1 MGRSC
6 HGPGIGQGTVSLRL
20 SDEPCGRG
28 RTVTLVRVPP
38 ASARMRVPAGR
49 DPAGPAFQLL
59 DAGGFDVNYR
69 YLTILLAGAAMPAFA
84 QDQAPATGED
94 DVVVSAS
101 RVPLTAREIGS
112 AVTVITAEDLQREQI
127 FFAKDILQDIAGVQ
141 ISSDRPGDLTSVSIR
156 GSDNDQV
163 LYLIDGIELGD
174 PSSTSTQYQTDHLT
188 TADISRIEVLRGN
201 QSSLYGSDAIGGV
214 VNIITKR
221 AKDDGF
227 LFNAQGEY
235 GSYETRSGAAS
246 VIGKKGALDF
256 RLTASGYKHNG
267 PSLADPATGT
277 SVEEDEYWRYGFSGR
292 AGLAATSNID
302 LQLIG
307 FWQNSHSDLDG
318 TNADSTDTV
327 RKKEWAYAGQ
337 ASYRSD
343 DSALRATATASRYVA
358 QRRYFG
364 RFNRADGDV
373 YEGTKDV
380 LAANVSYDKGGIFGI
395 AIGGNYEE
403 EYTDQ
408 LTSFSGVFDAKI
420 TTKSAFA
427 ELALRPARGLTI
439 TGAAR
444 VDDNSRF
451 GSFDTYRVTGA
462 YVIEDAIAGGDL
474 KLRAS
479 YGSGAKAPG
488 LYQLFDPSY
497 GNPNLK
503 VETSEG
509 GDVGIDFNFGSKFS
523 AQFSYFFA
531 KTRNEIVFDG
541 ARPPFGGYAQ
551 FGKTRKSGVEIAVD
565 VRPTDWLTIRQSYTY
580 LEAEQDPREN
590 DRWVDLGRP
599 KHSGSTSITLT
610 PIERLSIGAR
620 ARYRDRNAS
629 SSFSP
634 ATRGYEV
641 VDLLASYGI
650 TDNVEVYGRVTN
662 LFDKQYQMSWGKNAL
677 GQSAYGGVRLK
688 F

>member
-1 MGRSC
+1 
-6 HGPGIGQGTVSLRL
+6 
-20 SDEPCGRG
+20 
-28 RTVTLVRVPP
+28 
-38 ASARMRVPAGR
+38 VPAGY

-59 DAGGFDVNYR
+59 DAGGFDVKYR
-69 YLTILLAGAAMPAFA
+69 YLTVLLASAAAMPAFA
-84 QDQAPATGED
+84 QDQTPAD
-94 DVVVSAS
+94 DEIIVSAS
-101 RVPLTAREIGS
+101 RVPLTPREIGS
-112 AVTVITAEDLQREQI
+112 AVTVITAEDIQREQI
-127 FFAKDILQDIAGVQ
+127 TFVKDIFQDLAGVQ

-174 PSSTSTQYQTDHLT
+174 PSSTSTQYQSDHLT
-188 TADISRIEVLRGN
+188 TADIARIEVLRGN

-221 AKDDGF
+221 AKDDGL

-235 GSYETRSGAAS
+235 GSYETLNGAAS
-246 VIGKKGALDF
+246 VIGKQGALDF

-343 DSALRATATASRYVA
+343 DNAWRASATASRYVA

-364 RFNRADGDV
+364 TYNRAEGDFF
-373 YEGTKDV
+373 EGTKDV
-380 LAANVSYDKGGIFGI
+380 LAANVSYDKGGVFGV
-395 AIGGNYEE
+395 AAGANYEE

-408 LTSFSGVFDAKI
+408 VTAFSGVFDKKI

-427 ELALRPARGLTI
+427 ELALRPVQGLTV

-444 VDDNSRF
+444 IDDNSRF

-462 YVIEDAIAGGDL
+462 YVLEDLIGSGNV

-488 LYQLFDPSY
+488 LYQLFDPTY
-497 GNPNLK
+497 GNPKLQ

-509 GDVGIDFNFGSKFS
+509 GDVGVDLDFGSAFS
-523 AQFSYFFA
+523 AQVSYFFA
-531 KTRNEIVFDG
+531 KTRNEILFDCAAAAAAKEKG
-541 ARPPFGGYAQ
+541 CYMNLGR
-551 FGKTRKSGVEIAVD
+551 TRKSGVEVAFNL
-565 VRPTDWLTIRQSYTY
+565 RPTEWLAFRQSLTY
-580 LEAEQDPREN
+580 LDAEQYVTGKWQSLR
-590 DRWVDLGRP
+590 RP
-599 KHSGSTSITLT
+599 EFTGSTSVTLT
-610 PIERLSIGAR
+610 PIDRFSFTARLR
-620 ARYRDRNAS
+620 HRDS
-629 SSFSP
+629 SQPS
-634 ATRGYEV
+634 TRRLKGYEV

-650 TDNVEVYGRVTN
+650 TDNVEIYGRVTN
-662 LFDKQYQMSWGKNAL
+662 LFDKQYQMAYGKNAL
-677 GQSAYGGVRLK
+677 GRSAYGGIRLK

>member
-1 MGRSC
+1 MK
-6 HGPGIGQGTVSLRL
+6 
-20 SDEPCGRG
+20 
-28 RTVTLVRVPP
+28 
-38 ASARMRVPAGR
+38 
-49 DPAGPAFQLL
+49 
-59 DAGGFDVNYR
+59 YR
-69 YLTILLAGAAMPAFA
+69 FLTILLASAAVTPAFA
-84 QDQAPATGED
+84 QDQAPATNN
-94 DVVVSAS
+94 DVVISAS
-101 RVPLTAREIGS
+101 RVPLKPSEIGS
-112 AVTVITAEDLQREQI
+112 AVTVVTAEDLKREQVT
-127 FFAKDILQDIAGVQ
+127 FLKDVFQDIAGLQ

-174 PSSTSTQYQTDHLT
+174 PSSTSTQYQSDHLT
-188 TADISRIEVLRGN
+188 TADIARVEVLRGN

-221 AKDDGF
+221 AKDDGL
-227 LFNAQGEY
+227 LFSAQGEY
-235 GSYETRSGAAS
+235 GSNETLNGATS
-246 VIGKKGALDF
+246 IIGKKGVLDF

-277 SVEEDEYWRYGFSGR
+277 AAELDEYWRYGFSGR

-307 FWQNSHSDLDG
+307 FWQNSHSDLDNG
-318 TNADSTDTV
+318 NSDNSDTV

-337 ASYRSD
+337 ASYRSG
-343 DSALRATATASRYVA
+343 DSALRASATASRYVA

-364 RFNRADGDV
+364 TYNLAAGDFF
-373 YEGTKDV
+373 EGTKDV
-380 LAANVSYDKGGIFGI
+380 LAANVSYDKGGVFG
-395 AIGGNYEE
+395 AAAGVNYEE

-408 LTSFSGVFDAKI
+408 VTAFSGSFNAKI
-420 TTKSAFA
+420 KTKSAFA
-427 ELALRPARGLTI
+427 ELALRPVRGLTL

-444 VDDNSRF
+444 IDDNSRF
-451 GSFDTYRVTGA
+451 GSFDTYRATGA
-462 YVIEDAIAGGDL
+462 YVIENAIAGGDV

-488 LYQLFDPSY
+488 LYQLFDPRY
-497 GNPNLK
+497 GNHLLK

-509 GDVGIDFNFGSKFS
+509 GDAGIDFNFGSKFS

-531 KTRNEIVFDG
+531 KTSNEIIFDSF
-541 ARPPFGGYAQ
+541 RPPVKPGGPTGGYAQ
-551 FGKTRKSGVEIAVD
+551 LGKTRKSGIEIAVD

-580 LEAEQDPREN
+580 LEAEQDPKQN
-590 DRWVDLGRP
+590 GVWADLKRP
-599 KHSGSTSITLT
+599 KNSGSTSVTLT
-610 PIERLSIGAR
+610 PIERLSVTAR
-620 ARYRDRNAS
+620 VRYRDRNAS

-634 ATRGYEV
+634 ATKGYEV

-662 LFDKQYQMSWGKNAL
+662 LFDRQYQMSYGKNAL
-677 GQSAYGGVRLK
+677 GRSAYGGIRLN

>member
-1 MGRSC
+1 M
-6 HGPGIGQGTVSLRL
+6 
-20 SDEPCGRG
+20 
-28 RTVTLVRVPP
+28 
-38 ASARMRVPAGR
+38 PAGC

-59 DAGGFDVNYR
+59 DAGGLNVKYR
-69 YLTILLAGAAMPAFA
+69 YLTVLLASAAAMPAFA
-84 QDQAPATGED
+84 QDQAPAD
-94 DVVVSAS
+94 DEIIVSAS
-101 RVPLTAREIGS
+101 RVPLTPREIGS
-112 AVTVITAEDLQREQI
+112 AVSVITAEDIQREQI
-127 FFAKDILQDIAGVQ
+127 TFVKDIFQDLAGVQ

-174 PSSTSTQYQTDHLT
+174 PSSTSTQYQSDHLT

-221 AKDDGF
+221 AKDDGL

-235 GSYETRSGAAS
+235 GSYDTLNGAAS
-246 VIGKKGALDF
+246 VIGKQGALDF
-256 RLTASGYKHNG
+256 RLTASGYKHSG
-267 PSLADPATGT
+267 PSLADPATGK

-292 AGLAATSNID
+292 VGLAATSNID

-307 FWQNSHSDLDG
+307 FWQNSHSDLDA
-318 TNADSTDTV
+318 TNGDSTDTV

-343 DSALRATATASRYVA
+343 DSALRASATASRYVA

-364 RFNRADGDV
+364 TYNRAEGDFF
-373 YEGTKDV
+373 EGTKDV
-380 LAANVSYDKGGIFGI
+380 LAANVSYDKGGVFGV
-395 AIGGNYEE
+395 AAGANYEE

-408 LTSFSGVFDAKI
+408 VTAFSGVFDKKI

-427 ELALRPARGLTI
+427 ELALRPVRGLTI

-444 VDDNSRF
+444 IDDNSRF

-462 YVIEDAIAGGDL
+462 YVVENAIAGGDV

-488 LYQLFDPSY
+488 LYQLFDPTY
-497 GNPNLK
+497 GNANLK

-509 GDVGIDFNFGSKFS
+509 GDVGIDFSFGSKLS

-531 KTRNEIVFDG
+531 KTRDEIVFDG
-541 ARPPFGGYAQ
+541 GRPPFGGYAQ
-551 FGKTRKSGVEIAVD
+551 LGKTRKSGVEIAVD

-580 LEAEQDPREN
+580 LEAEQDPKEN
-590 DRWVDLGRP
+590 GIWADLKRP
-599 KHSGSTSITLT
+599 KNAGSTSVTLT
-610 PIERLSIGAR
+610 PVERLSVTAR
-620 ARYRDRNAS
+620 VRYRDRNAS

-634 ATRGYEV
+634 PTKGYEV

-662 LFDKQYQMSWGKNAL
+662 LFDKQYQMAFGKNAL
-677 GQSAYGGVRLK
+677 GRSAYGGIRLK

>member
-6 HGPGIGQGTVSLRL
+6 HGPGNGQGTVSLRL

-38 ASARMRVPAGR
+38 ASVRMRVPAVR
-49 DPAGPAFQLL
+49 RQAPPFQLL
-59 DAGGFDVNYR
+59 DAGGFDVKYR
-69 YLTILLAGAAMPAFA
+69 YLTILLASAAAMPAFA
-84 QDQAPATGED
+84 QDQLPADEE
-94 DVVVSAS
+94 VIVSAS
-101 RVPLTAREIGS
+101 RVPLNPREIGS
-112 AVTVITAEDLQREQI
+112 AVTVVTAEDLKREQVT
-127 FFAKDILQDIAGVQ
+127 FLKDVFQDIAGLQ

-174 PSSTSTQYQTDHLT
+174 PSSTSTQYQSDHLT
-188 TADISRIEVLRGN
+188 TADIARVEVLRGN

-221 AKDDGF
+221 AKDDGL

-235 GSYETRSGAAS
+235 GSYETLNGAAS
-246 VIGKKGALDF
+246 VIGKTGALDF

-267 PSLADPATGT
+267 PSLADPATGKA
-277 SVEEDEYWRYGFSGR
+277 VEEDEYWRYGFSGR
-292 AGLAATSNID
+292 VGLAATSNID

-343 DSALRATATASRYVA
+343 DGAWRANATASRYVA

-364 RFNRADGDV
+364 TYNRAEGDFF
-373 YEGTKDV
+373 EGTKDV
-380 LAANVSYDKGGIFGI
+380 LAANVSYDKGGLFGV
-395 AIGGNYEE
+395 AAGANYEE

-408 LTSFSGVFDAKI
+408 VTAFSGVFDKKI

-427 ELALRPARGLTI
+427 ELALRPAPGLTV

-444 VDDNSRF
+444 IDDNSRF

-462 YVIEDAIAGGDL
+462 YVVGDV

-488 LYQLFDPSY
+488 LYQLFDPTY
-497 GNPNLK
+497 GNPFLK

-509 GDVGIDFNFGSKFS
+509 GDVGVDFNFGSKLS

-531 KTRNEIVFDG
+531 KTSNEIIFDG
-541 ARPPFGGYAQ
+541 ARPPIMPGWPNFGGYAQ
-551 FGKTRKSGVEIAVD
+551 LGKTRKSGIEIAVD

-580 LEAEQDPREN
+580 LEAEQDPKEN
-590 DRWVDLGRP
+590 GIWVDLKRP
-599 KHSGSTSITLT
+599 KHSGSTSVTLT
-610 PIERLSIGAR
+610 PVERLSISAR
-620 ARYRDRNAS
+620 VRYRDRNAS

-634 ATRGYEV
+634 PTKGYEV
-641 VDLLASYGI
+641 VDLLASFGI

-662 LFDKQYQMSWGKNAL
+662 LFDKQYQMSFGKNAL
-677 GQSAYGGVRLK
+677 GRSAYGGVRLK

>member
-1 MGRSC
+1 MK
-6 HGPGIGQGTVSLRL
+6 
-20 SDEPCGRG
+20 
-28 RTVTLVRVPP
+28 
-38 ASARMRVPAGR
+38 
-49 DPAGPAFQLL
+49 
-59 DAGGFDVNYR
+59 YR

-84 QDQAPATGED
+84 QDQTPAPNE
-94 DVVVSAS
+94 DVVISAS
-101 RVPLTAREIGS
+101 RVPLTAREVGS
-112 AVTVITAEDLQREQI
+112 AVTVVTAEDIQREQI
-127 FFAKDILQDIAGVQ
+127 TFAKDILQDLAGIQ
-141 ISSDRPGDLTSVSIR
+141 ISSDRPGDANSVSIR

-174 PSSTSTQYQTDHLT
+174 PSLISTQYQTDHLT
-188 TADISRIEVLRGN
+188 TGDIARIEVLRGN

-214 VNIITKR
+214 VNIITRR
-221 AKDDGF
+221 ATNDGF
-227 LFNAQGEY
+227 LVNAQGEY

-246 VIGKKGALDF
+246 ILGKKGALDF
-256 RLTASGYKHNG
+256 RLTASGYKHDG

-277 SVEEDEYWRYGFSGR
+277 AAEQDEYWRYGFSGR
-292 AGLAATSNID
+292 VGLAAASNID

-307 FWQNSHSDLDG
+307 FWQDSHSDLDG
-318 TNADSTDTV
+318 TNADSSDTV

-343 DSALRATATASRYVA
+343 DSALRASATASRYVA

-364 RFNRADGDV
+364 TWYRPDGDFF
-373 YEGTKDV
+373 EGTKDV
-380 LAANVSYDKGGIFGI
+380 LAANVSYDKGGIFGV
-395 AIGGNYEE
+395 AVGGNYEE

-408 LTSFSGVFDAKI
+408 VTAFSGVFDAKI

-444 VDDNSRF
+444 IDDNSRF

-462 YVIEDAIAGGDL
+462 YVVEDAIGGGDV

-497 GNPNLK
+497 GNPDLK

-509 GDVGIDFNFGSKFS
+509 GDVGIDLNFGSKFS

-551 FGKTRKSGVEIAVD
+551 FGKTRKSGIEVAFD
-565 VRPTDWLTIRQSYTY
+565 VRPLDWLTIRQSYTY
-580 LEAEQDPREN
+580 LEAEQDPQEN
-590 DRWVDLGRP
+590 GGWIDLGRP

-610 PIERLSIGAR
+610 PIERLSVTAR

-634 ATRGYEV
+634 ATEGYEV
-641 VDLLASYGI
+641 VDLLTSYGI
-650 TDNVEVYGRVTN
+650 TDNIEIYGRVVN
-662 LFDKQYQMSWGKNAL
+662 LFDKQYQMSYGKNAL
-677 GQSAYGGVRLK
+677 GQSAYGGVRLR

>member
-1 MGRSC
+1 MK
-6 HGPGIGQGTVSLRL
+6 
-20 SDEPCGRG
+20 
-28 RTVTLVRVPP
+28 
-38 ASARMRVPAGR
+38 
-49 DPAGPAFQLL
+49 
-59 DAGGFDVNYR
+59 YR
-69 YLTILLAGAAMPAFA
+69 YLTVLLASAAAMPAFA
-84 QDQAPATGED
+84 QDQAPAD

-112 AVTVITAEDLQREQI
+112 AVTVVTAEDIQRDQI
-127 FFAKDILQDIAGVQ
+127 FFAKDIFQDLAGVQ
-141 ISSDRPGDLTSVSIR
+141 ISSDRPGDTTSVSIR

-163 LYLIDGIELGD
+163 LFLIDGIELGD
-174 PSSTSTQYQTDHLT
+174 PSSTSTQYQSDHLT
-188 TADISRIEVLRGN
+188 TADIARVEVLRGN

-221 AKDDGF
+221 AKDDGL

-235 GSYETRSGAAS
+235 GSHDTLNGAAS
-246 VIGKKGALDF
+246 IIGKKGAVDF

-292 AGLAATSNID
+292 VGVAATSNVE

-307 FWQNSHSDLDG
+307 FWQDSHSDLDG

-364 RFNRADGDV
+364 TWYRPDGDFF
-373 YEGTKDV
+373 EGTKDV
-380 LAANVSYDKGGIFGI
+380 LAVNASYDKGGVFGI
-395 AIGGNYEE
+395 AVGGNYEE

-408 LTSFSGVFDAKI
+408 VTAFSGVFDAKI

-444 VDDNSRF
+444 IDDNSRF

-462 YVIEDAIAGGDL
+462 YVLENLIGSGDV

-488 LYQLFDPSY
+488 LYQLFDPTY
-497 GNPNLK
+497 GYAGLK

-509 GDVGIDFNFGSKFS
+509 GDVGVDFNFGSAFS
-523 AQFSYFFA
+523 AQVSYFFA
-531 KTRNEIVFDG
+531 KTRNEIAFDCTAPTPG
-541 ARPPFGGYAQ
+541 CYVNFGR
-551 FGKTRKSGVEIAVD
+551 TRKSGVEVAFD
-565 VRPTDWLTIRQSYTY
+565 LRPADWISFRQSLTY
-580 LEAEQDPREN
+580 LNAEQHAN
-590 DRWVDLGRP
+590 GVWSDLRRP
-599 KHSGSTSITLT
+599 EFSGSTSLTLT
-610 PIERLSIGAR
+610 PVERFSVTAR
-620 ARYRDRNAS
+620 LRHRDRNAS

-634 ATRGYEV
+634 ATKGYEV

-650 TDNVEVYGRVTN
+650 TDNVEVYGRVVN
-662 LFDKQYQMSWGKNAL
+662 LFDRQYQMSYGKNAL
-677 GQSAYGGVRLK
+677 GRSAYGGIRLK

>member
-1 MGRSC
+1 
-6 HGPGIGQGTVSLRL
+6 
-20 SDEPCGRG
+20 
-28 RTVTLVRVPP
+28 
-38 ASARMRVPAGR
+38 
-49 DPAGPAFQLL
+49 
-59 DAGGFDVNYR
+59 VNYR
-69 YLTILLAGAAMPAFA
+69 YLTLLLASAAAPAFA
-84 QDQAPATGED
+84 QDQVPAGD
-94 DVVVSAS
+94 DEVIVSAS
-101 RVPLTAREIGS
+101 RVPLNAREIGS
-112 AVTVITAEDLQREQI
+112 AVTVVTAEDLKREQI
-127 FFAKDILQDIAGVQ
+127 TFVKDIFQDLAGVQ
-141 ISSDRPGDLTSVSIR
+141 ITSDRPGDLTSVSIR

-174 PSSTSTQYQTDHLT
+174 PSSTSTQYQSDHLT
-188 TADISRIEVLRGN
+188 TADIARVEVLRGN

-221 AKDDGF
+221 AKDEG
-227 LFNAQGEY
+227 LLVNAQGEY
-235 GSYETRSGAAS
+235 GSYNTLNGAAS
-246 VIGKKGALDF
+246 IIGKKGVLDF
-256 RLTASGYKHNG
+256 RLTASGYKHDG

-292 AGLAATSNID
+292 AGAAVTSNID

-307 FWQNSHSDLDG
+307 FWQNSHADLDA
-318 TNADSTDTV
+318 TNGDSTDTV
-327 RKKEWAYAGQ
+327 RKKEWAYAAQ

-343 DSALRATATASRYVA
+343 DSALRASATASRYVA

-364 RFNRADGDV
+364 TWNRTDGDL

-380 LAANVSYDKGGIFGI
+380 LAVNASYDKGGLLGV
-395 AIGGNYEE
+395 AVGGNYEE

-408 LTSFSGVFDAKI
+408 LTSFSGAFDAKI
-420 TTKSAFA
+420 TTKSAYA
-427 ELALRPARGLTI
+427 ELALRPVHGLTI

-444 VDDNSRF
+444 IDDNSRF

-462 YVIEDAIAGGDL
+462 YVVENAIGGGDV

-497 GNPNLK
+497 GNANLK

-509 GDVGIDFNFGSKFS
+509 GDVGVDFNFGSQFS

-541 ARPPFGGYAQ
+541 GRPPFGGYAQ
-551 FGKTRKSGVEIAVD
+551 FGKTRKSGIEIAFD
-565 VRPTDWLTIRQSYTY
+565 LRPVEWLKIRQSYTY

-590 DRWVDLGRP
+590 DVWVDLKRP
-599 KHSGSTSITLT
+599 KHGGSTSITLT
-610 PIERLSIGAR
+610 PVERLSITAR

-634 ATRGYEV
+634 ATKGYEV

-662 LFDKQYQMSWGKNAL
+662 LFDKQYQMAFGKNAL
-677 GQSAYGGVRLK
+677 GRSAYGGIRLT

>member
-6 HGPGIGQGTVSLRL
+6 RGPGNGQGTVSLRL

-28 RTVTLVRVPP
+28 RTVTLVRMPP
-38 ASARMRVPAGR
+38 ASVRMRVPAVR
-49 DPAGPAFQLL
+49 RQAPPFQLL
-59 DAGGFDVNYR
+59 DAGGFDVKYR
-69 YLTILLAGAAMPAFA
+69 YLTILLASAAAMPAFA
-84 QDQAPATGED
+84 QDQAPAD

-101 RVPLTAREIGS
+101 RVPLKPREIGS
-112 AVTVITAEDLQREQI
+112 AVTVITAEDIQRDQI
-127 FFAKDILQDIAGVQ
+127 TFVKDIFQDIAGLQ

-174 PSSTSTQYQTDHLT
+174 PSSTSTQYQSDHLT
-188 TADISRIEVLRGN
+188 TADIARVEVLRGN

-221 AKDDGF
+221 AKDDGL

-235 GSYETRSGAAS
+235 GSYETLNGAAS
-246 VIGKKGALDF
+246 VIGKTGALDF

-277 SVEEDEYWRYGFSGR
+277 AVEEDEYWRYGFSGR

-343 DSALRATATASRYVA
+343 DGAWRASATASRYVA

-364 RFNRADGDV
+364 TYNRAEGDFF
-373 YEGTKDV
+373 EGTKDV
-380 LAANVSYDKGGIFGI
+380 LAANVSYDKGGLFGV
-395 AIGGNYEE
+395 AAGANYEE

-408 LTSFSGVFDAKI
+408 VTAFSGVFDKKI

-427 ELALRPARGLTI
+427 ELALRPAQGLTV

-444 VDDNSRF
+444 IDDNSRF

-462 YVIEDAIAGGDL
+462 YVLENLIGGGDV

-488 LYQLFDPSY
+488 LYQLFDPTY
-497 GNPNLK
+497 GNPELQ

-509 GDVGIDFNFGSKFS
+509 GDVGVDFDFGSAFS
-523 AQFSYFFA
+523 AQVSYFFA
-531 KTRNEIVFDG
+531 KTRNEILFDCAAAAAEKKKG
-541 ARPPFGGYAQ
+541 CYLNLGRTQ
-551 FGKTRKSGVEIAVD
+551 KSGVELAFNL
-565 VRPTDWLTIRQSYTY
+565 RPTDWLSFRQSLTY
-580 LEAEQDPREN
+580 LEAEQFVKGKWESLR
-590 DRWVDLGRP
+590 RP
-599 KHSGSTSITLT
+599 EFTGSTSITLT
-610 PIERLSIGAR
+610 PIERFSFTAR
-620 ARYRDRNAS
+620 LRHRDNSGPISRRLKA
-629 SSFSP
+629 
-634 ATRGYEV
+634 YEV
-641 VDLLASYGI
+641 VDLLASFGI

-662 LFDKQYQMSWGKNAL
+662 LFDKQYQMSFGKNAL
-677 GQSAYGGVRLK
+677 GRSAYGGVRLK

>member
-1 MGRSC
+1 M
-6 HGPGIGQGTVSLRL
+6 
-20 SDEPCGRG
+20 
-28 RTVTLVRVPP
+28 
-38 ASARMRVPAGR
+38 
-49 DPAGPAFQLL
+49 
-59 DAGGFDVNYR
+59 NYR
-69 YLTILLAGAAMPAFA
+69 YLTLLLASAATPAFA
-84 QDQAPATGED
+84 QDQAPTTND
-94 DVVVSAS
+94 DEVIVSAS
-101 RVPLTAREIGS
+101 RVPLNAREVGS
-112 AVTVITAEDLQREQI
+112 AVTVITAADLEREQI
-127 FFAKDILQDIAGVQ
+127 FFAKDILQDIPGVQ

-174 PSSTSTQYQTDHLT
+174 PSSTSTQYQSEHLAT
-188 TADISRIEVLRGN
+188 GDIARIEVLRGN

-221 AKDDGF
+221 ATDDG
-227 LFNAQGEY
+227 LLVNAQGEY
-235 GSYETRSGAAS
+235 GSHETLNGAAS
-246 VIGKKGALDF
+246 IIGKQGALDF
-256 RLTASGYKHNG
+256 RLTATGYRHDG

-277 SVEEDEYWRYGFSGR
+277 AAEEDEYWRYGVSGR
-292 AGLAATSNID
+292 VGLAATANID

-307 FWQNSHSDLDG
+307 FWQDAHSDLDA
-318 TNADSTDTV
+318 TNGDSLDTV

-337 ASYRSD
+337 ASFRSD
-343 DSALRATATASRYVA
+343 DNALRATATASRYVA

-364 RFNRADGDV
+364 MWNRPEGDLF
-373 YEGTKDV
+373 EGTKDV
-380 LAANVSYDKGGIFGI
+380 LALNASYDKGGIFGV
-395 AIGGNYEE
+395 AVGGNYEE

-408 LTSFSGVFDAKI
+408 LTSFSGAFDAKI

-427 ELALRPARGLTI
+427 ELALRPAKGLTI

-444 VDDNSRF
+444 IDDNSRF

-462 YVIEDAIAGGDL
+462 YVIEDAVAGGDV

-497 GNPNLK
+497 GNAGLK

-551 FGKTRKSGVEIAVD
+551 FGKTRKSGIEIAVD
-565 VRPTDWLTIRQSYTY
+565 VRPAEWLTIRQSYTY
-580 LEAEQDPREN
+580 LEAELDAAEN
-590 DRWVDLGRP
+590 GVWSDLKRP
-599 KHSGSTSITLT
+599 KHGGSTSITLT
-610 PIERLSIGAR
+610 PVERLSISAR

-650 TDNVEVYGRVTN
+650 TDNVEVYGRVVN
-662 LFDKQYQMSWGKNAL
+662 LFDKQYQMSYGKNAL